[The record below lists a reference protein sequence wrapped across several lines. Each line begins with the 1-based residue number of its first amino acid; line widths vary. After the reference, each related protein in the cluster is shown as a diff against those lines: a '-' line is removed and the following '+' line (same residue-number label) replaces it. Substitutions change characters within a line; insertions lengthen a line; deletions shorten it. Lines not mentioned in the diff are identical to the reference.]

1 MNRLINH
8 ITPEGGKTTKF
19 EYKVLYYTS
28 AISTL
33 KRVSRHLFIAEADN
47 FCKFSLPKTSMAKL
61 KNIVKQLSEKDF
73 KAIYDSL
80 IESNAEK
87 SAYLLKSL
95 RERQLSDNK
104 IMAELDVN
112 ANAYYTLR
120 SRLNLKIEEYL
131 MEQLESPRTDVLR
144 KVANIN
150 EVLFTKKR
158 TISIATLKKLEKELI
173 DYDLANELTII
184 YKSLKKLNNNSSDY
198 FQYSQLYN
206 RHVAY
211 MLALDKAEDLLA
223 DYCKKYGSY
232 LLTSDATEKMG
243 LTLLMKEMQNVANL
257 YESHRLYVYR
267 SCMLIFHRLFVE
279 QDETSKEETQQDSDS
294 IEDIFAK
301 VQKIFDS
308 YPQDV
313 IYYHI
318 NLVFEFLKLE
328 YYNHYKVYRQAE
340 KFYEEVNDA
349 TTNLLTN
356 YSTYTFPAQFLISKI
371 ERNIRL
377 GTEADLYAE
386 AETVLVDYEPDATD
400 TPKHVIYITYRAL
413 ACYYA
418 GKYDEAAKL
427 INTLLNEVSLKKYPF
442 TLLEVKSL
450 LALQY
455 VLLQDYELFN
465 QLANSIQ
472 RQIRMFGK
480 DECENIQLFIKILKI
495 AVSEAKKEKA
505 KKIAAVIPKFS
516 GLKVPYFAPT
526 LLIKLDDALVNKL
539 TEF

>member
-1 MNRLINH
+1 
-8 ITPEGGKTTKF
+8 
-19 EYKVLYYTS
+19 
-28 AISTL
+28 
-33 KRVSRHLFIAEADN
+33 
-47 FCKFSLPKTSMAKL
+47 MAKL

-73 KAIYDSL
+73 KTIYDSL

-104 IMAELDVN
+104 IMSELEVN
-112 ANAYYTLR
+112 TNAYYTLR

-131 MEQLESPRTDVLR
+131 MQQLESPRTDVLR
-144 KVANIN
+144 KLANVN

-158 TISIATLKKLEKELI
+158 TISIATLKKLEKELV
-173 DYDLANELTII
+173 DYDLANELTVI
-184 YKSLKKLNNNSSDY
+184 YKSLKRLNINSPDY

-223 DYCKKYGSY
+223 DYFKKYGTY
-232 LLTSDATEKMG
+232 LFTGAEIEKLG

-267 SCMLIFHRLFVE
+267 SCMFIFHRLFVE
-279 QDETSKEETQQDSDS
+279 PDETEKTEVES
-294 IEDIFAK
+294 IEDIFDK

-308 YPQDV
+308 YTLDS

-349 TTNLLTN
+349 ISNLLTN
-356 YSTYTFPAQFLISKI
+356 YSTFTFPAQFLISKL

-377 GTEADLYAE
+377 GTELELYE
-386 AETVLVDYEPDATD
+386 ECENMLSDYEDEPTD
-400 TPKHVIYITYRAL
+400 TPKYVIYIIYRSL
-413 ACYYA
+413 VCYYA

-427 INTLLNEVSLKKYPF
+427 INGLLNAVSLKKYPF
-442 TLLEVKSL
+442 VLLEIKSL

-455 VLLQDYELFN
+455 VLLHDYELFN
-465 QLANSIQ
+465 QLSSSIQ
-472 RQIRMFGK
+472 RQLRMF
-480 DECENIQLFIKILKI
+480 ENEGGESIQLFIKILKI
-495 AVSEAKKEKA
+495 AVSDAKKEKS
-505 KKIAAVIPKFS
+505 KKIAAVIPKLS
-516 GLKVPYFAPT
+516 AMKVNYFAPT
-526 LLIKLDDALVNKL
+526 LLVRFDDALVKKL
-539 TEF
+539 IDF